1 MNQFDNCIN
10 VNCLLIG
17 YKDAIRLEYIFFEAR
32 KKYDRKISQK
42 SRNNLMQKECF
53 DIQLR
58 VKVEKLSERR
68 IKKYLKIKPSSTA
81 FKVVGQSSSSNTV
94 SQNLQIKMIF
104 HEFFYNNY
112 AIFYVMQCCFIF
124 FQSTNVRTKVEKPK
138 YYDIDP
144 SNLYDGKRIRSTSD
158 QKKTNVS

>member
-1 MNQFDNCIN
+1 M
-10 VNCLLIG
+10 LLCENAQQYNAKKSAG

-81 FKVVGQSSSSNTV
+81 FKVVGQSSSSNT
-94 SQNLQIKMIF
+94 
-104 HEFFYNNY
+104 
-112 AIFYVMQCCFIF
+112 
-124 FQSTNVRTKVEKPK
+124 STSVKTKVEKPK
-138 YYDIDP
+138 YYDIDQ
-144 SNLYDGKRIRSTSD
+144 SNLHEGKRIRSTSD
-158 QKKTNVS
+158 QK

>member
-1 MNQFDNCIN
+1 
-10 VNCLLIG
+10 
-17 YKDAIRLEYIFFEAR
+17 
-32 KKYDRKISQK
+32 
-42 SRNNLMQKECF
+42 MQKECF

-112 AIFYVMQCCFIF
+112 AFFFVLQCCFIF

>member
-1 MNQFDNCIN
+1 MNQFENYILCQL
-10 VNCLLIG
+10 LLIG

-53 DIQLR
+53 DIRAL

-68 IKKYLKIKPSSTA
+68 IKKYLKNKPSSTTS
-81 FKVVGQSSSSNTV
+81 KVVGQSSRDDKSNTV
-94 SQNLQIKMIF
+94 SQNLQIKMCF
-104 HEFFYNNY
+104 HEFFTT
-112 AIFYVMQCCFIF
+112 IFYVLQCYFIF
-124 FQSTNVRTKVEKPK
+124 LQSSNVKIKVEKPK

-144 SNLYDGKRIRSTSD
+144 SNLHYGKRIRSSSD

>member
-1 MNQFDNCIN
+1 
-10 VNCLLIG
+10 
-17 YKDAIRLEYIFFEAR
+17 
-32 KKYDRKISQK
+32 
-42 SRNNLMQKECF
+42 MQKECF

-112 AIFYVMQCCFIF
+112 AF
-124 FQSTNVRTKVEKPK
+124 F
-138 YYDIDP
+138 
-144 SNLYDGKRIRSTSD
+144 LYCNAVLSFFSLLM
-158 QKKTNVS
+158 

>member
-1 MNQFDNCIN
+1 
-10 VNCLLIG
+10 
-17 YKDAIRLEYIFFEAR
+17 
-32 KKYDRKISQK
+32 
-42 SRNNLMQKECF
+42 MQKECF

-68 IKKYLKIKPSSTA
+68 IKKYLKIKPSLTA